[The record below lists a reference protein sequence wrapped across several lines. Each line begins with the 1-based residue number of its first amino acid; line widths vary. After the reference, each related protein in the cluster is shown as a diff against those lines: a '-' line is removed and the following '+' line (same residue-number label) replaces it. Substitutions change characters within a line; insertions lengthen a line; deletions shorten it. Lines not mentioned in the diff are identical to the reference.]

1 MSDVKRPYVA
11 PVRVE
16 QAAETRRRVL
26 QAATV
31 AFAAGGWAGTT
42 LADVARAAGVTPQAV
57 HLSVGAKP
65 ELLIAAVGHAVGGDT
80 PDVPLMEREPF
91 RGAFADGVAL
101 AKRAE
106 AVAAGARGLYERA
119 GPLFLVLVQAAPV
132 NPAVAQL
139 WETARAARLSYCR
152 RLVETVLGRRKKA
165 LVDRLTDILFVLSG
179 PRVYADLVVDRQW
192 GAGTYERW
200 LSEMIESTLRDALA

>member
-26 QAATV
+26 QAAIE
-31 AFAAGGWAGTT
+31 AFAANGWAGTT
-42 LADVARAAGVTPQAV
+42 LADIARAAGVTPQAV

-65 ELLIAAVGHAVGGDT
+65 ELLIAAVGLAVAGDT

-91 RGAFADGVAL
+91 RAAFADGAAL
-101 AKRAE
+101 AERAG
-106 AVAAGARGLYERA
+106 AVAAGARDMYERA
-119 GPLFLVLVQAAPV
+119 GRLFLVLVQAAPV
-132 NPAVAQL
+132 NSAVSQL
-139 WETARAARLSYCR
+139 WESARGARLSYCR
-152 RLVETVLGRRKKA
+152 QLVATVVGRRKKA
-165 LVDRLTDILFVLSG
+165 QVDRLADILFVLSG

-192 GAGTYERW
+192 EAGTYEQW
-200 LSEMIESTLRDALA
+200 LSEMIVSTLRDAST